1 MFCPK
6 LNTSAKRL
14 ITGQRIKNMNAEIQ
28 KLEQLLATALL
39 QRKQANKLRLP
50 RTFVLTLGT
59 DIRNL
64 RSQIA
69 DLTAKAGN

>member
-1 MFCPK
+1 
-6 LNTSAKRL
+6 
-14 ITGQRIKNMNAEIQ
+14 MNAEIQ